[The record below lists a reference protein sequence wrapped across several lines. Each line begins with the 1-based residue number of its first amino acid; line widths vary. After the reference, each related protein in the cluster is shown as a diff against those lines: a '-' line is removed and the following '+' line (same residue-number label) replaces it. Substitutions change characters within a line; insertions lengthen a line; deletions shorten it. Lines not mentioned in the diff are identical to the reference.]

1 MLLLP
6 NKCLSV
12 LYILYVFSFL
22 ASSAE
27 VVLHYEFNG
36 ANGVTASNAVNSG
49 TSQTTDFLDNA
60 YGSMD
65 GNGQLIV
72 SQNSGRKNTSLGSD
86 GFGGTVFYRIDF
98 NSWDTSGTNVQTKF
112 GFRLRSG
119 ETDTTPTNKFFDVA
133 LSTGTGSFSANLNTS
148 ASGSYDYV
156 QGGMANPNTQGVSFI
171 LGVDTVAD
179 TFSIWWDNQ
188 LTGTY
193 SVLRDSIALN
203 LGAET
208 DFAQVNALT
217 FDPGGGTILIDRI
230 ALGNDFDE
238 ISAVPE
244 PRTYAL
250 ITGVVALFLAIIQ
263 RRCIS

>member
-1 MLLLP
+1 MITK
-6 NKCLSV
+6 NMIYTFSV
-12 LYILYVFSFL
+12 VL
-22 ASSAE
+22 ASSMVTSTSAKIIA
-27 VVLHYEFNG
+27 LYEFDGVAG
-36 ANGVTASNAVNSG
+36 AASNSLNSG
-49 TSQTTDFLDNA
+49 SGSAIVALTDD
-60 YGSMD
+60 YGTRNGS
-65 GNGQLIV
+65 GQLIV
-72 SQNSGRKNTSLGSD
+72 SANQGRVNTSMGSD
-86 GFGGTVFYRIDF
+86 AFSGNVFYRIDF
-98 NSWDTSGTNVQTKF
+98 NSWDTSGTNVLTRF

-119 ETDTTPTNKFFDVA
+119 ETDTTPTNQFFDAA
-133 LSTGTGSFSANLNTS
+133 LTTGTGSFSANLNTL

-203 LGAET
+203 LGGET